1 MIQGGDPLGNG
12 AGGSDETIKGEF
24 AANGVENSISHTK
37 GTISMARATPY
48 DSASSQFFICV
59 DDAVF
64 LDGLYAGFG
73 HVIKGFEIVE
83 QIAKDA
89 RPIDDNG
96 TIIPEEQPVITSITV
111 TD

>member
-1 MIQGGDPLGNG
+1 
-12 AGGSDETIKGEF
+12 
-24 AANGVENSISHTK
+24 
-37 GTISMARATPY
+37 MARATPY